1 MKKAFRG
8 IGDYMSEGIL
18 LSEATEEQIEKFST
32 KVHLVLARLL
42 AEQRGMK
49 NPIHTLW
56 DKDGNILYK
65 GP

>member
-1 MKKAFRG
+1 MVKG
-8 IGDYMSEGIL
+8 IGGNVSEGIL

-32 KVHLVLARLL
+32 KVYLVLARLR

-56 DKDGNILYK
+56 DKDGNVLYK

>member
-1 MKKAFRG
+1 
-8 IGDYMSEGIL
+8 MSEGIL
-18 LSEATEEQIEKFST
+18 SSEATEEQIEKFST

-49 NPIHTLW
+49 NPIHILW

>member
-1 MKKAFRG
+1 MVKR

-18 LSEATEEQIEKFST
+18 SSEATEEQIEKFST

-56 DKDGNILYK
+56 DKEGNVLYK

>member
-18 LSEATEEQIEKFST
+18 LSEATEEQIEKFSI
-32 KVHLVLARLL
+32 KLHLVLARLL

-56 DKDGNILYK
+56 DKDGNVLYK